1 LVFIVVVDMEKHS
14 MVQKFPVLS
23 ITRNDLVDFIG
34 EEAAQ
39 NLTDEQ
45 VDRIIQMSSE
55 NEGFS
60 DQFWIALKQ
69 SAIQL
74 IHPQKMEKTKYA

>member
-1 LVFIVVVDMEKHS
+1 